1 MGLDMY
7 LTKKTYVENW
17 PHMSYEEKY
26 EIIIKKGGEI
36 NKDIQ
41 PERITYIIENIAY
54 WRKANAIHK
63 WFVDNIQDGV
73 DDCKE
78 YYININ
84 DIKKL
89 IDVCKQVKE
98 SLEFSYDSGNVSIEL
113 SEDEENPDFVYYK
126 NAQAEWSESFT
137 NEVPIELTE
146 KEVEFVRS
154 KVLNLVGSQDGDA
167 INYKGDCILN
177 NEEEQI
183 SDTISQKISDFVMN
197 HEFENA
203 EGEAEEW
210 FQYNTDQV
218 DSDVLPKIVGN
229 TLFVSLTR
237 QFLVYTDSEL

>member
-1 MGLDMY
+1 MQTNEAIALWKELGITTADM
-7 LTKKTYVENW
+7 
-17 PHMSYEEKY
+17 
-26 EIIIKKGGEI
+26 
-36 NKDIQ
+36 
-41 PERITYIIENIAY
+41 
-54 WRKANAIHK
+54 
-63 WFVDNIQDGV
+63 
-73 DDCKE
+73 
-78 YYININ
+78 
-84 DIKKL
+84 
-89 IDVCKQVKE
+89 
-98 SLEFSYDSGNVSIEL
+98 EFSCGGDSMNDYHFTFYNSENKEVESGELESFFDDDVFKRVEFYVNSDGHYIGESGNVSIEL

-137 NEVPIELTE
+137 DEVAVELTE

-183 SDTISQKISDFVMN
+183 SDTISQKISDVVMN

-203 EGEAEEW
+203 EGDEEEW
-210 FQYNTDQV
+210 FQYNTDEV

-229 TLFVSLTR
+229 TLFVSLTK